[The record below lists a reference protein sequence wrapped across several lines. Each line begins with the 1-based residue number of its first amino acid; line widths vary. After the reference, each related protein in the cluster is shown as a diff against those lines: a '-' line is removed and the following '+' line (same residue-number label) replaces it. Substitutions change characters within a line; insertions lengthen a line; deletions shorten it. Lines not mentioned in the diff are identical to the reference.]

1 MKTFP
6 SCAQGARRH
15 QSCRVCSSGSAGA
28 RTGNAFAGGEVASP
42 TASPS
47 RHGAAFSTGLP
58 RQICCFAKR
67 ERALEGGTCREGSWR
82 GTERLQVPVPG
93 PLHSSQPLVLVR
105 GPRTPPAHGGRHGP
119 TQTHGVAQACALA
132 HELAADPALAP
143 WGRAGAGQGPCRGV
157 APTAPRARP
166 VLKIPGLCLPGRSR
180 GPIAA
185 FSVSELLSLRARFG
199 AAPRF
204 RGQELNKAN
213 ASARQRPGCGV
224 RQGCGGGS
232 AAP

>member
-28 RTGNAFAGGEVASP
+28 RTGNAFTGGEVASP
-42 TASPS
+42 TASPRQARS
-47 RHGAAFSTGLP
+47 RFQHRAPEADLLLCKAGVSSGRRHVPGGQLEGHGAAPSP
-58 RQICCFAKR
+58 RP
-67 ERALEGGTCREGSWR
+67 GS
-82 GTERLQVPVPG
+82 
-93 PLHSSQPLVLVR
+93 SSLLTALVLVR
-105 GPRTPPAHGGRHGP
+105 GPRTPPAQGGRHGP